1 MTSEP
6 TVRSRLREIA
16 EGPFRDLPTPEE
28 SLKAEARAKVNR
40 EKAAKGR
47 AGQLRRSWVFGRNAN
62 GQRTAL
68 RAVPGDREP
77 PDDDPS
83 GAA

>member
-47 AGQLRRSWVFGRNAN
+47 AGQLQRAWVFGRKAK
-62 GQRTAL
+62 RL
-68 RAVPGDREP
+68 
-77 PDDDPS
+77 
-83 GAA
+83 

>member
-40 EKAAKGR
+40 EKAVKGR
-47 AGQLRRSWVFGRNAN
+47 AGQLARPLLFGRKAKP
-62 GQRTAL
+62 L
-68 RAVPGDREP
+68 
-77 PDDDPS
+77 
-83 GAA
+83 

>member
-1 MTSEP
+1 MTPEP

-47 AGQLRRSWVFGRNAN
+47 AGQLRRA
-62 GQRTAL
+62 
-68 RAVPGDREP
+68 
-77 PDDDPS
+77 
-83 GAA
+83 

>member
-16 EGPFRDLPTPEE
+16 EGPIRDLPTPEE
-28 SLKAEARAKVNR
+28 TLKAEARAKVNR

-47 AGQLRRSWVFGRNAN
+47 VGQLRAAPRDCQMLPGR
-62 GQRTAL
+62 R
-68 RAVPGDREP
+68 P
-77 PDDDPS
+77 
-83 GAA
+83 

>member
-16 EGPFRDLPTPEE
+16 EGPVRDLPTPEE
-28 SLKAEARAKVNR
+28 TLKAEAKARVNR

-47 AGQLRRSWVFGRNAN
+47 AGQLARARPFSRKI
-62 GQRTAL
+62 QR
-68 RAVPGDREP
+68 P
-77 PDDDPS
+77 
-83 GAA
+83 